1 MPFSFRGTISSCF
14 EPYMGVY
21 VSLEEATLLEL
32 VEKQVLDESWEAEP
46 GSQSK
51 ILTSSTQVFLH
62 IKKSLK
68 RCTALT
74 RSQTLFNLFKVR
86 GQTAPGYGYHSW
98 RSRRFRKAI
107 FG

>member
-98 RSRRFRKAI
+98 RS
-107 FG
+107 